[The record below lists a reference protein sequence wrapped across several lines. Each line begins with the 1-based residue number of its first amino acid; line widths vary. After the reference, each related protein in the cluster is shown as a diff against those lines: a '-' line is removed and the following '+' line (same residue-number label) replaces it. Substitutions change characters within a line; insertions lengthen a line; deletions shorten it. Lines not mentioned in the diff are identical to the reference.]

1 MTVRFCQTLP
11 IVPLF
16 PLLALV
22 IAVRLVTDNRFANA
36 RTPIHEASAS
46 HSEGDQMRMSRFKK
60 LAYLLSTAAVLSSGC
75 NPNRP
80 FRLRDSWQSAPSHYQ
95 TVATQIEY
103 PNVASVLK
111 TEVVQSPEPF
121 RLENPADLPSRELL
135 LADAINIA
143 LSNGEILRSL
153 NASVVQNAAG
163 TGTKFAPAI
172 AESNPLTGVEGALS
186 AFDAQVSSKLFF
198 RHDNRPNNV
207 DPTNVIIQQFQRLS
221 FVQDAADFNYE
232 ISKKTATGASFAAR
246 HVINYTLPNTPNLFY
261 PSSYAGSIELEY
273 RQPLLR
279 GAGVQYNRIAG
290 TGGTNGTY
298 NGVLIARITNDIS
311 LADFETNV
319 ITYINDVETAYWNL
333 YFAYHNLESLVAAR
347 NSSLL
352 TWQRVKELERV
363 GAKGGDAAAEAQAR
377 SQYYN
382 FEVQVK
388 EALTGTTGLYQ
399 SEQSLRYLLGM
410 APNDGSLIKPTSD
423 PMEGQVVFDWQ
434 SAVSDALTYR
444 VELRRQK
451 WNVKRRELEM
461 IAARLNRRPTL
472 DLLTQYRT
480 RGLGDKL
487 IDGYAPVSTN
497 SVYQDLFAGN
507 FQEWNAGI
515 EWSRPVGLRQAGAA
529 VTNARLNLARERAV
543 LEETELKISHDL
555 SNASRAVSRAFALMD
570 ANFNRQESDRA
581 QVAALQAR
589 YEGGLDNINFL
600 LQAQQQLATSQTAY
614 FKALIDYQ
622 LALRDFNREKGALLQ
637 YNQIGMSEGP
647 WDAAAYQDAQERGRY
662 FAPRENGSN
671 VTAPS
676 PVSNGGFDPAQ
687 VGS

>member
-1 MTVRFCQTLP
+1 MIVRICQTLP
-11 IVPLF
+11 IIPQI
-16 PLLALV
+16 PLLALM
-22 IAVRLVTDNRFANA
+22 IAVPLVTDNRFANV
-36 RTPIHEASAS
+36 RTPILDSSAS

-80 FRLRDSWQSAPSHYQ
+80 FRLRDSWQSAPSYHQ

-111 TEVVQSPEPF
+111 TEIVQSPEPF
-121 RLENPADLPSRELL
+121 RLENPADLPSRDLL

-143 LSNGEILRSL
+143 LSNGDILRSL
-153 NASVVQNAAG
+153 NASVVQNAVG
-163 TGTKFAPAI
+163 TGTKLNPAI
-172 AESNPLTGVEGALS
+172 AETNPQGSVEAALS
-186 AFDAQVSSKLFF
+186 VFDAQVTGRLFF

-207 DPTNVIIQQFQRLS
+207 DPTNPIIQQFQRLS
-221 FVQDAADFNYE
+221 FVQEASDFSYE
-232 ISKKTATGASFAAR
+232 ISKRTATGASFAAR

-290 TGGTNGTY
+290 TSGAIGVY
-298 NGVLIARITNDIS
+298 NGVLIARINNDIS
-311 LADFETNV
+311 LADFESNV
-319 ITYINDVETAYWNL
+319 INYINDVETNYWDL
-333 YFAYHNLESLVAAR
+333 YFAYHNLESLVAGR
-347 NSSLL
+347 NSALL

-388 EALTGTTGLYQ
+388 EALVSLY
-399 SEQSLRYLLGM
+399 SAEQSMRYLLGM

-434 SAVSDALTYR
+434 SAMSDALTYR

-487 IDGYAPVSTN
+487 IDGYAPVASN
-497 SVYQDLFAGN
+497 SLYQDLFAGN
-507 FQEWNAGI
+507 YQEWNAGI
-515 EWSRPVGLRQAGAA
+515 EFSRPVGLRLAGVA
-529 VTNARLNLARERAV
+529 VSNARLNLARERML

-555 SNASRAVSRAFALMD
+555 SNASRRVSRAYALMD

-614 FKALIDYQ
+614 FRALVDYQ
-622 LALRDFNREKGALLQ
+622 LALKDFNREKGALLQ